1 MIINA
6 LVTGANGFIGRAL
19 CNKLLTDG
27 YQVRGAVRSA
37 AQMTTLPSG
46 VDGVM
51 VGDIGPETDWP
62 EALKGIDGVVH
73 LAARV
78 HVMRESSVDPL
89 AAYREVNVE
98 GTKCLAI
105 AAANAGVKRF
115 VYISSVKVNGEG
127 TGERDERP
135 TSNIELPTS
144 NEKQKKQKP
153 VVRGQD
159 GELKEAFSEKDVP
172 EPQDPYGISKWEA
185 EQVLKKIAEETGLEV
200 VIIRPPL
207 VYGFGVKANFRSI
220 MKWVRRGVPLPLGTV
235 HNKRSFVAL
244 DNLVSF
250 IIHCIDHPKAANEVF
265 LISDGENVSTTEL
278 LQKMAR
284 AFGKRSFLLPVPVGL
299 MTFVAGLLGKRDV
312 SDRLFGSL
320 QVDSSKARDLLGWK
334 PVVSMDEAL
343 RETDIGGQR
352 SRRGK

>member
-1 MIINA
+1 MKNIFI
-6 LVTGANGFIGRAL
+6 TGANGFIGRAL
-19 CNKLLTDG
+19 CDKLLTDG
-27 YQVRGAVRSA
+27 YRVRGAVRSA

-46 VDGVM
+46 VEGVM
-51 VGDIGPETDWP
+51 VGDVGPETDWY
-62 EALKGIDGVVH
+62 EALVGIDGIVH

-115 VYISSVKVNGEG
+115 VYISSVKVNGES
-127 TGERDERP
+127 TDKSRDQGSGKDR
-135 TSNIELPTS
+135 S
-144 NEKQKKQKP
+144 QKSE
-153 VVRGQD
+153 VRGQE
-159 GELKEAFSEKDVP
+159 GEPKEAFSEKDVP
-172 EPQDPYGISKWEA
+172 GPRDPYGISKWEA
-185 EQVLKKIAEETGLEV
+185 EQVLRDVAADTGLEI
-200 VIIRPPL
+200 VILRPPL
-207 VYGFGVKANFRSI
+207 VYGFGVKANFRSL
-220 MKWVRRGVPLPLGTV
+220 MKWVRSGVPLPLGAV

-284 AFGKRSFLLPVPVGL
+284 AFGKRSFLLSVPVRL

-334 PVVSMDEAL
+334 PIVSMDEGL
-343 RETDIGGQR
+343 RRMETEKTGN
-352 SRRGK
+352 RRREDGDRRR